1 MNQQTNN
8 DTNHTS
14 RIKKLN
20 FEFCAVPVSILKRSD
35 LTAGEKLLYSVLLGY
50 QSNGDCWASNEHLCE
65 ILGCCVSTIKRGLE
79 ELERKN
85 CIRRNT
91 QQINKF
97 KKERTITALI
107 LGTNTE
113 GQNEPSGGSKR
124 TSLQG
129 QNEPRT
135 EGQNEPLLDNSL
147 LNNSM
152 REGKHT
158 HAHKS
163 FRYISLTS
171 EETNLGSGRFLLATF
186 PYLALTYPEAAEID
200 KRLATVNFG
209 DINAILLSANAMGES
224 SESKKHKSKSFNYIN
239 LAINDYT
246 SGKVGAQ
253 KATVTQLPANK
264 IVKAKREKVSPEARN
279 LGMNLVSELTKK
291 LSQK

>member
-1 MNQQTNN
+1 M
-8 DTNHTS
+8 
-14 RIKKLN
+14 
-20 FEFCAVPVSILKRSD
+20 
-35 LTAGEKLLYSVLLGY
+35 
-50 QSNGDCWASNEHLCE
+50 
-65 ILGCCVSTIKRGLE
+65 
-79 ELERKN
+79 
-85 CIRRNT
+85 
-91 QQINKF
+91 
-97 KKERTITALI
+97 
-107 LGTNTE
+107 
-113 GQNEPSGGSKR
+113 
-124 TSLQG
+124 
-129 QNEPRT
+129 
-135 EGQNEPLLDNSL
+135 
-147 LNNSM
+147 
-152 REGKHT
+152 
-158 HAHKS
+158 
-163 FRYISLTS
+163 
-171 EETNLGSGRFLLATF
+171 LATF